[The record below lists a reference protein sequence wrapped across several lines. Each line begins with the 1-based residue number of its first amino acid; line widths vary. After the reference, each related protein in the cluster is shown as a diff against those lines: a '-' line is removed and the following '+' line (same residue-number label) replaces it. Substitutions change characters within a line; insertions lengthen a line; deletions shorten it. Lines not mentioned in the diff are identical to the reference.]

1 MMIKRLGGF
10 RRSGGNQ
17 PTPAFAPA
25 VDEEREALALLRDY
39 ENSGLG
45 WFWASDAQGNIT
57 YVSGC
62 AATVLGQSAQA
73 LIGQPFTSLF
83 ILDDDASADNGRTLP
98 MLIGTHKTFSAFTAR
113 ARNEGVE
120 VWWAISGRP
129 QHDDQGNFLGYRGN
143 GADVTEALSE
153 QRDSS
158 RLALFDSLTGLA
170 NRHSMSQRL
179 TNTLSAY
186 KTSQRSCALMMIDL
200 DRFKQV
206 NDTLGHPAG
215 DALLKQVAERL
226 HAVIDKQGE
235 IGRLGGD
242 EFQVIIPD
250 CDDRGKLGDLA
261 KRIIALIS
269 QPYSID
275 SSRVVIGASI
285 GIAVAPFDGADSEE
299 LVRNADMAL
308 YAAKDG
314 GRGQFRF
321 FSIELQNAAEKRKIL
336 EEDLRDALVEGQI
349 RLAYQPVVNAHSNQV
364 VGLEA
369 LMRWEHPD
377 FGELPPSLFIPLAE
391 ESELIVA
398 LGEWALR
405 HACHQAVEWPGG
417 VCVSVN
423 IATAQFA
430 RNGFVATVAQ
440 ALAESEL
447 EPYRLELEFPE
458 SVFATDETLLDETFA
473 QLKQLGVKLSLD
485 NFGAG
490 NSPLAN
496 LRSAPFDKI
505 KIDRSVIQEMT
516 NPRSRC
522 AAMAASIVTLAKKLG
537 METTAE
543 GIEARDELELICEL
557 GIDQIQ
563 GFIYA
568 PPCSGEEVTDA
579 LATGQWVIQPD
590 GPARQRADRRTVLRR
605 VGVIHEDFRYDVM
618 MRNLSRG
625 GAAVEGL
632 IEVPVG
638 TDFVLDL
645 GEGQLVV
652 ATVRRSEGAEQGL
665 EFEISLVDDGAGGL
679 VTRHRVPRHL
689 LDAMGMPQPGHTA
702 ASVIALNTTGGMH
715 LPKFATS
722 DAGKVG
728 RAA

>member
-1 MMIKRLGGF
+1 MGMRLGGF
-10 RRSGGNQ
+10 RRNGGKE
-17 PTPAFAPA
+17 PAPNNASA
-25 VDEEREALALLRDY
+25 VGEEREALALLRDY

-62 AATVLGQSAQA
+62 AASVLDQNPQA
-73 LIGQPFTSLF
+73 LIGRPFHSLF
-83 ILDDDASADNGRTLP
+83 YLDDEAGAGNGRTLP
-98 MLIGTHKTFSAFTAR
+98 LLLGTHKTFSAFTTR
-113 ARNEGVE
+113 ARNQGEE

-129 QHDDQGNFLGYRGN
+129 QHDSEGNFLGYRGN
-143 GADVTEALSE
+143 GADVTEALIK

-170 NRHSMSQRL
+170 NRHSMTQRL
-179 TNTLSAY
+179 SNTLSAF
-186 KTSQRSCALMMIDL
+186 KSSQRSCALMMIDL

-226 HAVIDKQGE
+226 HGVIGKQGE

-250 CDDRGKLGDLA
+250 CDDRGKLGELA

-275 SSRVVIGASI
+275 SSRCMIGASI
-285 GIAVAPFDGADSEE
+285 GIAVAPFDGADCEE
-299 LVRNADMAL
+299 LVSNADLAL
-308 YAAKDG
+308 YAAKGG

-321 FSIELQNAAEKRKIL
+321 FSIELQNNAEKRKVL
-336 EEDLRDALVEGQI
+336 EEGLRDALADGQI

-377 FGELPPSLFIPLAE
+377 FGELPPSMFIPLAE

-405 HACHQAVEWPGG
+405 HACHQVAEWPGG
-417 VCVSVN
+417 VSVSVN

-430 RNGFVATVAQ
+430 RNGFVASVAQ
-440 ALAESEL
+440 ALAEAEL

-458 SVFATDETLLDETFA
+458 GVFACDEVLLEETFA

-490 NSPLAN
+490 DSPLAN

-505 KIDRSVIQEMT
+505 KIDRTVIQDIT
-516 NPRSRC
+516 NPRSRS
-522 AAMAASIVTLAKKLG
+522 AAIAASIVTLAKKLG

-543 GIEARDELELICEL
+543 GIEARDELTMMIEL

-568 PPCSGEEVTDA
+568 SPCSGEQVTDA

-632 IEVPVG
+632 MDVPVG
-638 TDFVLDL
+638 TEFVLDL

-652 ATVRRSEGAEQGL
+652 ATARRSEGAEQGL

-689 LDAMGMPQPGHTA
+689 LDAMGMPQTGYTT
-702 ASVIALNTTGGMH
+702 ASVIALNTTGGLH

-722 DAGKVG
+722 DSSTVG